1 MVCARRL
8 FTYGARVTV
17 CLTKAEDSFTGVPAH
32 QLNILLRM
40 GLDMAEGDKI
50 GVLLD
55 PDLIIDGII
64 GYSLRGAPR
73 GIAGALIRW
82 ANQKDAP
89 ILALDVPSGVDATTG
104 TAFDPAIKA
113 VATMTLA
120 MPKAGL
126 QATGV
131 QERVGELYLA
141 DLGVPPALY
150 AGPRLGFNVGY
161 IFAENDIVRLK

>member
-55 PDLIIDGII
+55 PD
-64 GYSLRGAPR
+64 
-73 GIAGALIRW
+73 
-82 ANQKDAP
+82 
-89 ILALDVPSGVDATTG
+89 
-104 TAFDPAIKA
+104 
-113 VATMTLA
+113 
-120 MPKAGL
+120 
-126 QATGV
+126 
-131 QERVGELYLA
+131 
-141 DLGVPPALY
+141 
-150 AGPRLGFNVGY
+150 
-161 IFAENDIVRLK
+161 